1 MKNDSFLFP
10 FSMPGDKFFD
20 KNKDRKLSGMETV
33 FRDAHHFE
41 MAEKWDKNKKT
52 K

>member
-1 MKNDSFLFP
+1 MRIGLASYR
-10 FSMPGDKFFD
+10 S
-20 KNKDRKLSGMETV
+20 KNKDGKLSGMETV
-33 FRDAHHFE
+33 FRDAYHFE